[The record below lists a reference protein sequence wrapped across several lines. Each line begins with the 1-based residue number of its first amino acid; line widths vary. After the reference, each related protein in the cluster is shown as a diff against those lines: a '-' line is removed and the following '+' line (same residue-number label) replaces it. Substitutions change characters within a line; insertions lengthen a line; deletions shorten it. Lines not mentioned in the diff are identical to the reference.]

1 MPALEALFFQRRA
14 KLSRGIDRVSADSFQ
29 KNLKSEVQRIS
40 DRLLSG
46 TYKFSPYMEMLVL
59 KGRDKAPR
67 VIARA
72 TVRDK
77 LLLAALKNVLHEALP
92 HEVPRKLPNQVVRDL
107 LFSLAAHADV
117 EIVRADISSFY
128 DSIPH
133 AKIEKMLASRLGCV
147 DTVALAVRALRVP
160 VVPVN
165 YRRADKDRY
174 RNERGVPQGLPISN
188 FLANLFLTKFDLGMQ
203 GKLLAYHRYVDDI
216 LIVCKKGESK
226 AVTSKLVKSLAGLGL
241 KVNKEK
247 TKVFQFEERF
257 EFLGYEIQQGASRPR
272 LASVEK
278 FIRGIASM
286 FVQLRDR
293 RLPGRKV
300 DSDWTDADFSEVF
313 IEELNERIT
322 GAISQ
327 GKQYGWVFYFNES
340 TDLAYFSRVD
350 KAIRSMARRTDLLT
364 NAQRGKIKT
373 TVRAY
378 FESKFS
384 KSGGY
389 IANYDGIADNK
400 GQRKFLVRMGYLSSG
415 DAEKMSPMKLD
426 SMFRDVVAQRL
437 ARLDKD
443 VGLVS

>member
-1 MPALEALFFQRRA
+1 MLALEALFFQRRT

-40 DRLLSG
+40 DRLIAR

-59 KGRDKAPR
+59 KGRDKVPR

-72 TVRDK
+72 VVRDK

-107 LFSLAAHADV
+107 LASLAAHKDV
-117 EIVRADISSFY
+117 EIVRADIRSFY
-128 DSIPH
+128 DSISH
-133 AKIEKMLASRLGCV
+133 SKIEKMLTSRLGCAE
-147 DTVALAVRALRVP
+147 TVALSIAALRVP

-165 YRRADKDRY
+165 YRRAERNRY
-174 RNERGVPQGLPISN
+174 LNDRGVPQGLPISN

-203 GKLLAYHRYVDDI
+203 GKFLAYHRYVDDM
-216 LIVCKKGESK
+216 LIVCNKGESK
-226 AVTSKLVKSLAGLGL
+226 GVTATLVKSLAGLGL

-272 LASVEK
+272 LASAEK

-293 RLPGRKV
+293 RLPGRKI
-300 DSDWTDADFSEVF
+300 SSSWTDEEFSDVF

-340 TDLAYFSRVD
+340 TDLTYFSRVD
-350 KAIRSMARRTDLLT
+350 KAVKSLARRTDLLT
-364 NAQRGKIKT
+364 NDHRGKIKT
-373 TVRAY
+373 TARAY
-378 FESKFS
+378 FETKFS
-384 KSGGY
+384 KSSGY
-389 IANYDGIADNK
+389 ITNYDGISDNK
-400 GQRKFLVRMGYLSSG
+400 GQRKFLVRMGYLSLE
-415 DAEKMSPMKLD
+415 DAERMSPMKLD
-426 SMFRDVVAQRL
+426 AMFYDVVAQRL

>member
-1 MPALEALFFQRRA
+1 M
-14 KLSRGIDRVSADSFQ
+14 
-29 KNLKSEVQRIS
+29 
-40 DRLLSG
+40 
-46 TYKFSPYMEMLVL
+46 L
-59 KGRDKAPR
+59 KGRDKVPR

-107 LFSLAAHADV
+107 LASLVKHGGV
-117 EIVRADISSFY
+117 EIVRADIRSFY
-128 DSIPH
+128 DSISH
-133 AKIEKMLASRLGCV
+133 SKIEKMLASRLGCAN
-147 DTVALAVRALRVP
+147 TVALSMGALRVP
-160 VVPVN
+160 VVPIN
-165 YRRADKDRY
+165 YRRVDKDRCL
-174 RNERGVPQGLPISN
+174 NKRGVPQGLPTSN

-216 LIVCKKGESK
+216 LIVCKKGESEGVK
-226 AVTSKLVKSLAGLGL
+226 SMLVKSLAGLGL

-272 LASVEK
+272 LASAEK

-293 RLPGRKV
+293 RLPGRKI
-300 DSDWTDADFSEVF
+300 SPDWTDEEFSEVF

-340 TDLAYFSRVD
+340 TDMSYFSRVD
-350 KAIRSMARRTDLLT
+350 KAIKSMTRRTNLLT
-364 NAQRGKIKT
+364 NTQRRKIKS

-384 KSGGY
+384 KSSGY
-389 IANYDGIADNK
+389 ITNYDVILDNK
-400 GQRKFLVRMGYLSSG
+400 GQRKFLVHMGYLSSE

-426 SMFRDVVAQRL
+426 AMFRDVVSQRL